1 LTGGPA
7 APLPPVEAD
16 AVVVDE
22 HESARLAEALAWSV
36 RDDDTDEDIAL
47 LDLRRHRW
55 WHLP

>member
-1 LTGGPA
+1 VD
-7 APLPPVEAD
+7 LPPHSHRFEAD